1 MIKDLEQELAEKL
14 SNEMAEGIDWGLLC
28 DLLTEVGWVKVAISE
43 PWSNMTALF
52 AHEIKEW
59 CKENI
64 KGHYKARGRV
74 WVFEKAQDAEWF
86 MLRWG

>member
-14 SNEMAEGIDWGLLC
+14 SNEMAEEIDWGLLC

-43 PWSNMTALF
+43 PWSNMTSSF

-59 CKENI
+59 CKENL